1 MKIIK
6 RSVRLLE
13 KIRKR
18 YILIESITA
27 LTTDF
32 EKEFCRALLNFS
44 GVTNYSK
51 MNLKIISKQDNQFIV
66 RCNLDMIH
74 ELIVAL
80 CIIKDEK
87 IGKAFYTIKSSGTIS
102 GLKRNL

>member
-1 MKIIK
+1 M
-6 RSVRLLE
+6 E

-18 YILIESITA
+18 YILIESAVA
-27 LTTDF
+27 LQMDF

-44 GVTNYSK
+44 GVINYSK
-51 MNLKIISKQDNQFIV
+51 MNLKIIDKKNSSFIV
-66 RCNLDMIH
+66 RCNLDMIQ

-80 CIIKDEK
+80 SIIKDEK
-87 IGKAFYTIKSSGTIS
+87 IGEAFYTIKSSGTIS